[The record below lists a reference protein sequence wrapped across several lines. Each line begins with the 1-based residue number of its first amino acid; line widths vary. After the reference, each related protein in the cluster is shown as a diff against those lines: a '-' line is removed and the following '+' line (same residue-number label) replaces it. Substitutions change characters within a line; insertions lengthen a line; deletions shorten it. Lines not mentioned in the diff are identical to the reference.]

1 MGQFQN
7 LRPGQNFGQKRGL
20 AMPIGQSHVLE
31 YAYNQVQDAGT
42 LKSKLIV
49 YKQVVIFCEPVST
62 QQRKLAF
69 NELKEITVE
78 LACKN
83 I

>member
-1 MGQFQN
+1 
-7 LRPGQNFGQKRGL
+7 
-20 AMPIGQSHVLE
+20 MPC
-31 YAYNQVQDAGT
+31 NQVQDAGT

-49 YKQVVIFCEPVST
+49 YKQVVTFGEPVST